1 MKIQRVTFHRA
12 ARAEFVEAAAWYDSH
27 RSGLGSRFIAEIERC
42 VALAVER
49 PELGAIVYNNI
60 RRIPA
65 HRFPY
70 SIYFRAETQRI
81 VVLAVFHGSR
91 DPMIWQRRHNPP

>member
-1 MKIQRVTFHRA
+1 MTALRVTFHRA
-12 ARAEFVEAAAWYDSH
+12 ARAEFVEAAAWYERQH
-27 RSGLGSRFIAEIERC
+27 SGLGARFIAEIEQC
-42 VALAVER
+42 VALAAER

-70 SIYFRAETQRI
+70 SLYFQVETRRI
-81 VVLAVFHGSR
+81 VVVAVFHGSR
-91 DPMIWQRRHNPP
+91 DPMIWHRRQSPQ